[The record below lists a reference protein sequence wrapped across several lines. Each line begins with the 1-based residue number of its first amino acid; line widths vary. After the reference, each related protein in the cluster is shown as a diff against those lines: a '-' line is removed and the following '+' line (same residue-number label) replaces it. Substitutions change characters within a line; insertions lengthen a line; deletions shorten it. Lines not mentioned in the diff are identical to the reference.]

1 MSMFKLN
8 LVIIA
13 VVLVVTAAFTWGM
26 LLPGLEELRERRE
39 GISARLDEVEQTQ
52 HSVGDVGSLYA
63 SIQSLNEEMQDFR
76 EQLPTDRR
84 FGEFLNDLS
93 GCLEQSKVADYA
105 IQPMPS
111 MVVALEQL
119 PEDLKLAEGTV
130 ILPVRVLFDSSFER
144 VFDFLSR
151 MELLKRLHHIENL
164 QLVNDESRP
173 GHVRIEMELHAYHQP
188 TG

>member
-8 LVIIA
+8 CVIISVA
-13 VVLVVTAAFTWGM
+13 LAAAMVFSWGL
-26 LLPGLEELRERRE
+26 LLPGIRELREQRDQVSE
-39 GISARLDEVEQTQ
+39 GLEKIEQTQ
-52 HSVGDVGSLYA
+52 RSVGDVGALYA
-63 SIQSLNEEMQDFR
+63 SIQSLNDEMQNFR
-76 EQLPTDRR
+76 EQLPADRR
-84 FGEFLNDLS
+84 FGAFLNDLS
-93 GCLEQSKVADYA
+93 GCLEQSGVADYA

-111 MVVALEQL
+111 MPVVPEQL

-130 ILPVRVLFDSSFER
+130 ILPVRVHFDSSFEH

-151 MELLKRLHHIENL
+151 MELLKRLCHVESL
-164 QLVNDESRP
+164 ELVNDESRP

>member
-1 MSMFKLN
+1 MRMVKRN
-8 LVIIA
+8 LVSMA
-13 VVLVVTAAFTWGM
+13 VVLVATAAFTWGL
-26 LLPGLEELRERRE
+26 LLPGLGELRDRR
-39 GISARLDEVEQTQ
+39 GRISAGLDVIEQTQ
-52 HSVGDVGSLYA
+52 RSVGDVGSLYA

-84 FGEFLNDLS
+84 FGAFLNDLS
-93 GCLEQSKVADYA
+93 GCLEQSKVTDYA

-111 MVVALEQL
+111 KVVVPQEL

-144 VFDFLSR
+144 VFSFLSR
-151 MELLKRLHHIENL
+151 MESLKRLCHIESL
-164 QLVNDESRP
+164 ELVNDESRP
-173 GHVRIEMELHAYHQP
+173 GHVKMEMELHAYHQP